1 MNIKYISLVNLI
13 MDQEIIKELI
23 QGDCNKEKITNEL
36 RKILNSNNR
45 KVLKVKYDELA
56 SILGENGTS
65 KRVAIDIIK
74 K

>member
-1 MNIKYISLVNLI
+1 